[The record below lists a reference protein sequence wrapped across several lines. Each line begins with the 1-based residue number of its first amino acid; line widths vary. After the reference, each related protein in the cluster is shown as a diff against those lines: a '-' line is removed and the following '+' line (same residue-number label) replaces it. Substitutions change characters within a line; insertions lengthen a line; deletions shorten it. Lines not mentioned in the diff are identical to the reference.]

1 MFVEGYDILLFNLDK
16 PIDKF
21 TDEIQPA
28 CLPFNQSAIDYPPP
42 NSTSLIAGWGLTE
55 VNTLADDLQ
64 NALNKVI
71 DCKDFF
77 TKSIKTTSIIC
88 SCIVRKKIKFLQ
100 QILNTSYFIFFA
112 FNLFK

>member
-1 MFVEGYDILLFNLDK
+1 MFVDGFDIMLFILDQ

-21 TDEIQPA
+21 TNEIQPA

-55 VNTLADDLQ
+55 VNTLANNLQ

-71 DCKDFF
+71 DCKDYIS
-77 TKSIKTTSIIC
+77 KSINTKSIIC
-88 SCIVRKKIKFLQ
+88 SCIVRKK
-100 QILNTSYFIFFA
+100 
-112 FNLFK
+112 FNFCKKYK